1 MKEKPENAQQSMKKE
16 SENTQ
21 ESMKSRW
28 VRGAFVLLF
37 LLAMRIAALLV
48 FAVAVFQFLH
58 TLFAARTNLKAQ
70 RFGKALGFYLNE
82 TAQFVSY
89 NMDTKPWPFA
99 EWPSLKSSSETD
111 E

>member
-1 MKEKPENAQQSMKKE
+1 MKEE
-16 SENTQ
+16 SGNTQ
-21 ESMKSRW
+21 ESIKNRW

-37 LLAMRIAALLV
+37 LFAMRIASLLV

-58 TLFAARTNLKAQ
+58 TLFAARANLKAQ

-89 NMDTKPWPFA
+89 NVDTKPWPFT
-99 EWPSLKSSSETD
+99 EWPSLNAPSETED
-111 E
+111 